1 MTIKLASALSART
14 PRFLKAFFAAV
25 KPFDSYDFW
34 NLKSQKILPL
44 LRQDFFVCLY
54 SISELFGL
62 SLRALLHPEDE
73 VFRAVSLALGF
84 VMAQLPNGFKI
95 NALDAVTVL

>member
-1 MTIKLASALSART
+1 MVFRQLNYTVKALTGQPFSGYPVFFFLLGLSAT
-14 PRFLKAFFAAV
+14 A
-25 KPFDSYDFW
+25 PFC
-34 NLKSQKILPL
+34 L
-44 LRQDFFVCLY
+44 LIFNFGAL
-54 SISELFGL
+54 ELFGL